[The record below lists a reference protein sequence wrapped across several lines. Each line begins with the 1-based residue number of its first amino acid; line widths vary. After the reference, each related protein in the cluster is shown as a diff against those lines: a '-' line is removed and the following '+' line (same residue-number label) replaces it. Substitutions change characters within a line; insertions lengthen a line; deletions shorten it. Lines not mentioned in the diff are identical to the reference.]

1 MECIDFLRRES
12 QKIEACPGTN
22 HQSSRLVNAMTIT
35 ILALDVPE
43 RPRIIKLPRN
53 GPKPGQS
60 VEAWLYGKN
69 KNCQRERDA
78 AQWGK
83 AKRRR

>member
-1 MECIDFLRRES
+1 
-12 QKIEACPGTN
+12 
-22 HQSSRLVNAMTIT
+22 MTIT

-83 AKRRR
+83 AKGGASLLLQVVHGCVAMHWE